1 MNHFVS
7 HPEKHGSKL
16 KGVIIGILIIA
27 AGVLLI
33 FNNMGMLDSQLKKII
48 FSWQMLLIA
57 LGFINLFGKSSR
69 IFGLILM
76 FVGVF
81 FLLPMMLDLP
91 ENFTH
96 TFWPLLVVIGGLLII
111 FFSVYN
117 FRKFSHV
124 KQSKTDDF
132 IDDVLVFSGAERV
145 VTTEN
150 FKGGKTVNVFG
161 GSSYNLKRSTLAPG
175 TYVLEVVCVFGGTK
189 IIVPRNW
196 NIKIEVTSVLGS
208 FEDKRTFNGD
218 AISTE
223 NTLVIKGVA
232 VFGGGELISY

>member
-76 FVGVF
+76 SVGVF

-161 GSSYNLKRSTLAPG
+161 DSSYNLKRSTLAPG